1 MLLVHHNALAA
12 AASNEAQVSPRFHQ
26 VSENILPTEEVK
38 IFNISPT
45 QQVQHIPPPM
55 LSNEQYPTYGMDYSS
70 QAHQQQQQ
78 SYQLPRFFN
87 PYMTFKTEQIDERP
101 PSNEQTDYQQ
111 YAILSSPMDLKQPRD
126 EIQYTNL
133 AIKQEGNSDILDM
146 DAQKSVYPPNY
157 GYFNPEQLPPVSSIY
172 QGINWMPQHPPPMHF
187 TINENYQSNEMFS
200 QIEEAKDYGL
210 DALNRQQYVTSQ
222 VNTSP
227 SLLEELPMV
236 VPVPKKTAKEN
247 TWQSNETRKPKTYNC
262 TSCCKWFT
270 SSGHLKRHFSTT
282 LHQNAVRLSGQPDP
296 ALLPTST
303 HHHPN
308 QQTTQPVFKVP
319 ENQQAGPSFN
329 HQPNFYQPNPE
340 QNVEMHQQPNQF
352 SPNQPQPVYYNSSF
366 ESVAPNR
373 CDSSSLTSF
382 EDDENEIPND
392 MNTQQGMINY
402 PQQIIFQENQMI
414 PTNQHRCV
422 ECDKV
427 FNKSCYLTQHNRS
440 FHNGLKP
447 FKCQRCGKKFASIEE
462 LDIHFAKHNGDKP
475 FKCEVCPKQFHHKT
489 DLRRHMCTHNGKPFS
504 CEICGKG
511 FIRNDHMLKHTEIHR
526 RKSAQ
531 NLNKESKNG
540 KVLKRNLLG

>member
-12 AASNEAQVSPRFHQ
+12 AASNEAQVSPRFPQ
-26 VSENILPTEEVK
+26 VSENILPKEVVQN
-38 IFNISPT
+38 FNISPT

-55 LSNEQYPTYGMDYSS
+55 LSNEQYPYGMDYSS
-70 QAHQQQQQ
+70 QAHQEQPQ

-87 PYMTFKTEQIDERP
+87 PYMTFKTEQIDDRP
-101 PSNEQTDYQQ
+101 PSNEQVDYQH
-111 YAILSSPMDLKQPRD
+111 YGNLGSPTDLRQSGGESKGQ
-126 EIQYTNL
+126 EFQYTNS
-133 AIKQEGNSDILDM
+133 AIKQEVNSDILDM
-146 DAQKSVYPPNY
+146 DAQKSVHPPNY
-157 GYFNPEQLPPVSSIY
+157 GYFNPDPLPPVSSIY
-172 QGINWMPQHPPPMHF
+172 QGINWMHQHPPPPPPPMHF
-187 TINENYQSNEMFS
+187 TINENYQPNEMFP
-200 QIEEAKDYGL
+200 QVEEVKYYGL
-210 DALNRQQYVTSQ
+210 DAMNRQPP
-222 VNTSP
+222 N
-227 SLLEELPMV
+227 LIEELV
-236 VPVPKKTAKEN
+236 AVPTPKKAAKEN
-247 TWQSNETRKPKTYNC
+247 SWQSNETRKPKNYNC

-296 ALLPTST
+296 SLLPTST

-308 QQTTQPVFKVP
+308 QQAAQPIFKVP
-319 ENQQAGPSFN
+319 VNQQAGPSFN
-329 HQPNFYQPNPE
+329 QQPNFYQPIPE
-340 QNVEMHQQPNQF
+340 QNLQIHQQPSQF
-352 SPNQPQPVYYNSSF
+352 SPNQPHPVYYNSSF
-366 ESVAPNR
+366 ESLAPNR
-373 CDSSSLTSF
+373 CDSSSVTSF
-382 EDDENEIPND
+382 EDDENEIPID
-392 MNTQQGMINY
+392 MNTHQIY
-402 PQQIIFQENQMI
+402 PQQQNFQENLLV
-414 PTNQHRCV
+414 PTNQHRCI

-504 CEICGKG
+504 CEECGKG

-531 NLNKESKNG
+531 ILGKGNKNG
-540 KVLKRNLLG
+540 KNFKRNLLG